1 MRSKTLRPEQT
12 AVRRIAGQIARE
24 IAGGAIPAGANL
36 PPIRDLARR
45 FHVNVG
51 TIQRAVAGLEAMALV
66 SVKQGSGVVVQ
77 DVESLGGFDLW
88 PLLLSANRGN
98 TEKAVKLVADALE
111 VRRVLAVHLV
121 RKVSELENYD
131 RSALAACIERFADR
145 VISRDQDLEEL
156 LRVEHRII
164 RCLLAQ
170 VDQSAMSAIL
180 NGVESTILAT
190 PQLLEAIYENP
201 ERNLNG
207 WREFLSALDRSRDRE
222 FLIHSLLTI
231 LETFDRHVIERFRAH
246 LCRDFQ

>member
-1 MRSKTLRPEQT
+1 MKTDET
-12 AVRRIAGQIARE
+12 AVHRIAGEIARE
-24 IAGGAIPAGANL
+24 IASGIIPAGANL
-36 PPIRDLARR
+36 PPIRNLATR

-51 TIQRAVAGLEAMALV
+51 TIQRAVAGLEAMSLV

-77 DVESLGGFDLW
+77 NVEELGGFDLW

-131 RSALAACIERFADR
+131 RAALSECIERFGDR
-145 VISRDQDLEEL
+145 VISREQDLNEL
-156 LRVEHRII
+156 LRTEHRII

-170 VDQSAMSAIL
+170 VNQSAMSAIL

-190 PQLLEAIYENP
+190 PQLLEAFFENP
-201 ERNLNG
+201 EQNLNA
-207 WREFLSALDRSRDRE
+207 WREFLSILDHAQERE
-222 FLIHSLLTI
+222 SLTNNFLAN
-231 LETFDRHVIERFRAH
+231 LETYDRHVTERFRDY
-246 LCRDFQ
+246 LCRDFQQ